1 MATDSAV
8 SAEASREPRPALPD
22 RIPDLSRRGLVVF
35 QLIWIPALL
44 LAIVGPLAGIWY
56 RIDQA
61 GQNSAL
67 IVGSRA
73 GIALDEDDLT
83 KVRFAIGPE
92 AKAAGVRPGDDIVAI
107 DGLEVA
113 DVVPIS

>member
-8 SAEASREPRPALPD
+8 SAEATCAPRPVLPD
-22 RIPDLSRRGLVVF
+22 RIPELSRRGLLLF

-61 GQNSAL
+61 GQINA
-67 IVGSRA
+67 
-73 GIALDEDDLT
+73 
-83 KVRFAIGPE
+83 
-92 AKAAGVRPGDDIVAI
+92 
-107 DGLEVA
+107 
-113 DVVPIS
+113 